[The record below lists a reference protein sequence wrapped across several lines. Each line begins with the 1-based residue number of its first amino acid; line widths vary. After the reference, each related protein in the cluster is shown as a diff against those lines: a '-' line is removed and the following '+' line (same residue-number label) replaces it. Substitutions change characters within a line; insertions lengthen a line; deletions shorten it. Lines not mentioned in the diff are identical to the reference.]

1 MGVGAIQN
9 IVRFLH
15 ISSKIWFES
24 LYRVAENDLT
34 MKAGFFSVIDITRKL
49 EFCLPDI
56 CGGENSS
63 FFYVLIIC
71 SKSANNNYN

>member
-34 MKAGFFSVIDITRKL
+34 MKAGFFFCDRYYEKTRI
-49 EFCLPDI
+49 LP
-56 CGGENSS
+56 S
-63 FFYVLIIC
+63 
-71 SKSANNNYN
+71 